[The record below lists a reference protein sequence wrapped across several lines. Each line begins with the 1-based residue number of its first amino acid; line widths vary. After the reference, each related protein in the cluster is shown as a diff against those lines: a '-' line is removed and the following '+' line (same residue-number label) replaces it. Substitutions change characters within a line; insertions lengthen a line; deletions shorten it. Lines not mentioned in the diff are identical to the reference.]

1 MQVKV
6 PASCTTIKEATA
18 TINGVRVIAFDGEIL
33 TLEITAPTA
42 PTAQGEAP
50 AAEKK
55 TTAKT
60 DNGRKNMN
68 DEALK
73 ARAAKAAETRR
84 VKKLCAEYQIE
95 YKPGMTE
102 EDVRRI
108 IEANKAN
115 AEAEEV
121 VEEVAEAED
130 EDVEIIV

>member
-18 TINGVRVIAFDGEIL
+18 TINGVRVVAFDGEIL

-42 PTAQGEAP
+42 PSAQGEAP

-55 TTAKT
+55 TT
-60 DNGRKNMN
+60 DNGRKNMS

-121 VEEVAEAED
+121 VEEGAEAED

>member
-18 TINGVRVIAFDGEIL
+18 TINGVRVVAFDGEIL

-42 PTAQGEAP
+42 PPAQGEAP

-55 TTAKT
+55 TS
-60 DNGRKNMN
+60 DNGRKNMS

-121 VEEVAEAED
+121 TEEVAEAED